1 MSKPTTV
8 TVVIEG
14 MSCAS
19 CVLRVERALQA
30 VPGVETATVN
40 LANEKALVRFD
51 PATTSLEALAQATS
65 EAGYEL
71 VVVEADSG
79 EEEHERRREAT
90 YATLVRECT
99 ISVAL
104 AIPVMVVSMV
114 TMHGATTIVNI
125 VMMMATAIVMVVGGR
140 RFFVSTWRNLRHLI
154 LDMNTLVAIGTGT
167 AFLYSSVV
175 VMMSSATSGGHVYFD
190 TAATIIALILIGRV
204 LEARAKRTTTT
215 SIRELL
221 HLQSTTARVRRQGGE
236 EEVALSSVVVG
247 DVVVIRPGE
256 RIAVD
261 GVVVAGR
268 TSIDES
274 MLTGEPI
281 PTDISVGD
289 RAIGGTINT
298 TGAIDLRA
306 TAIGANTVLSQII
319 RSVEEA
325 QGSKAPIQALA
336 DRIAAVFVPSVVLA
350 STITFA
356 LWMLFG
362 DSSLGEAMV
371 HAIAVLIIA
380 CPCALGLATPT
391 AIIVATGTAARR
403 GILIKNA
410 DALEQLARISTVVF
424 DKTGTIT
431 IGKPTLHL
439 FECAD
444 TSEAADV
451 FAAVVAIERMS
462 EHPIAHAIVQA
473 AHHEVPYGGT
483 VEGFE
488 ARSGYGVIGTVDG
501 RRYYIG
507 NEELMR
513 EEHAVASPHSSW
525 GSAPLHVTTVF
536 VGRDNHIIGRLQIS
550 DTIRDSATEAVR
562 ELQQRALHVIMLSGD
577 REEAARSIAE
587 RVGIKDVR
595 ARVRPTEKA
604 AVIATLQA
612 TGTRVAMVGD
622 GMNDAPALAQADVG
636 IAMGTGTDVA
646 IEAASITL
654 LRSDLHGVVDAIEV
668 ARSTVRTIKQ
678 NLFWAFV
685 YNVVGIPIAALG
697 LLDPT
702 IAAGAMALSSV
713 SVLTNSLRLRR
724 LSHRAS

>member
-1 MSKPTTV
+1 MSTSTTV
-8 TVVIEG
+8 TVAIEG

-40 LANEKALVRFD
+40 LANEKALVRYD
-51 PATTSLEALAQATS
+51 PSTTSLDELAKATA
-65 EAGYEL
+65 EAGYAL
-71 VVVEADSG
+71 VAMSNDSS
-79 EEEHERRREAT
+79 EREHEQRREAS

-99 ISVAL
+99 TSVVL
-104 AIPVMVVSMV
+104 AVPIMVVGMV
-114 TMHGATTIVNI
+114 TMHGASTIVNI
-125 VMMMATAIVMVVGGR
+125 ILMIATAIVMVIGGR

-167 AFLYSSVV
+167 AFLYSSIVV
-175 VMMSSATSGGHVYFD
+175 IMSPTASGGHVYFD
-190 TAATIIALILIGRV
+190 TAATIIALILLGRV
-204 LEARAKRTTTT
+204 LEARAKRSTTN

-221 HLQSTTARVRRQGGE
+221 HLQPTTARLRRKGGE
-236 EEVALSSVVVG
+236 VEVDLASVDIG
-247 DVVVIRPGE
+247 DIVIIRPGE

-261 GVVVAGR
+261 GVVVTGR

-281 PTDISVGD
+281 PTDVTVGD
-289 RAIGGTINT
+289 RVIGGTMNT
-298 TGAIDLRA
+298 SGSIDIRA
-306 TAIGANTVLSQII
+306 TAIGANTVLAQII

-336 DRIAAVFVPSVVLA
+336 DRIASVFVPTVVAA
-350 STITFA
+350 SIITFIA
-356 LWMLFG
+356 WFVFGSGMLG
-362 DSSLGEAMV
+362 DAMV

-391 AIIVATGTAARR
+391 AIIVATGAAARR
-403 GILIKNA
+403 GFLVKDAN
-410 DALEQLARISTVVF
+410 ALEQLAHISSVVF

-431 IGKPTLHL
+431 VGKPTLHR
-439 FECAD
+439 FECVN
-444 TSEAADV
+444 TEEAADV

-462 EHPIAHAIVQA
+462 EHPIAHAIVSAA
-473 AHHEVPYGGT
+473 AHEASHGGM

-488 ARSGYGVIGTVDG
+488 ARSGYGVIGVVNG
-501 RRYYIG
+501 RRYCIG
-507 NEELMR
+507 NEALMH
-513 EEHAVASPHSSW
+513 EEHAVGALVLDDAAST
-525 GSAPLHVTTVF
+525 AMTTIFIACDGV
-536 VGRDNHIIGRLQIS
+536 VMGRMLIT
-550 DTIRDSATEAVR
+550 DTIRPSAADAVR
-562 ELQQRALHVIMLSGD
+562 VLIERGLHVVMLSGD
-577 REEAARSIAE
+577 REASAQHIAAQ
-587 RVGIKDVR
+587 VGITDVR
-595 ARVRPTEKA
+595 ARIRPTEKA
-604 AVIATLQA
+604 SVLAAMQA

-622 GMNDAPALAQADVG
+622 GINDAPALAQADVG

-646 IEAASITL
+646 IEAAAITL
-654 LRSDLHGVVDAIEV
+654 LRNDLHGVHEAVLL

-697 LLDPT
+697 LLDPS
-702 IAAGAMALSSV
+702 IAAAAMALSSV

-724 LSHRAS
+724 